1 MTTPHWLKNL
11 YKLKTDTVTDLV
23 RFPHIPTMLTLS
35 IEDKMELFKRIS
47 SSLKDQV
54 EFGENYSIEDRIYLR
69 EIKNALIKDLSE
81 LKD

>member
-11 YKLKTDTVTDLV
+11 QKFKTDKVSELV
-23 RFPHIPTMLTLS
+23 IFPHIPTMRTLN
-35 IEDKMELFKRIS
+35 IEDKMELFKRVS
-47 SSLKDQV
+47 ASLKNQV

>member
-11 YKLKTDTVTDLV
+11 HKLKTDAVTGLV

>member
-11 YKLKTDTVTDLV
+11 YKLKTDKVSELV
-23 RFPHIPTMLTLS
+23 RYPHIPTMLTLS
-35 IEDKMELFKRIS
+35 VEDKMELFKRVS
-47 SSLKDQV
+47 TSLKNQV